1 MKNKKIKMIFFL
13 SFVCIIFISFILS
26 SYIKKEKEEYEL
38 NDDFT
43 RASEV
48 MIISFN
54 KSLFYGIIRLSESVS
69 TTKKDTIDSLI
80 INLKEYEF
88 IPILNY
94 LSKSTN
100 NEKITNAFLN
110 YLKFLE
116 YYNSS
121 TMESREDIFMHN
133 SYYTYENGI
142 YTYQTKKKVI
152 KKEFYDKKYKEYL
165 KSIKV
170 SNSKKE
176 FINELYSNKYIKK
189 LYSYNDLKYEIENN
203 YDEFYLMNKDYI
215 EDTIGNLFNDF
226 INYILKTTIVKEE
239 GYLPYLIVNEN
250 DIETEEIIIDY
261 KFKRLQRIY
270 ESIKYYKSVIFSDNG
285 MYVGNN
291 NKFNFLKVL
300 QLNMIN
306 KYQVYQIFKY
316 ENSGSFVLVHS
327 SKDINYNDLENKCSS
342 NNNAGESMPKKT
354 VNMLNKTK
362 KIVIKDNNHNI
373 LNTIEMVLKYALN
386 NGYISPKNLE
396 NL

>member
-1 MKNKKIKMIFFL
+1 MKNKKIKMIIFL
-13 SFVCIIFISFILS
+13 SFVCIMFILFILS

-43 RASEV
+43 KASEV

-54 KSLFYGIIRLSESVS
+54 KSLFYEIIRLSESVS
-69 TTKKDTIDSLI
+69 TVKKDTIDTLI
-80 INLKEYEF
+80 INLKEYNF

-94 LSKSTN
+94 LNESTN
-100 NEKITNAFLN
+100 NEKITNDFLN

-121 TMESREDIFMHN
+121 TIESREDIFMNHPL
-133 SYYTYENGI
+133 YTYKDGI

-170 SNSKKE
+170 SNCKKE
-176 FINELYSNKYIKK
+176 FINKLYSNKYIKK

-270 ESIKYYKSVIFSDNG
+270 ESIKYYKYSYQLDVQSIWDQIKEYN
-285 MYVGNN
+285 YP
-291 NKFNFLKVL
+291 KV
-300 QLNMIN
+300 
-306 KYQVYQIFKY
+306 Y
-316 ENSGSFVLVHS
+316 
-327 SKDINYNDLENKCSS
+327 C
-342 NNNAGESMPKKT
+342 
-354 VNMLNKTK
+354 
-362 KIVIKDNNHNI
+362 
-373 LNTIEMVLKYALN
+373 
-386 NGYISPKNLE
+386 
-396 NL
+396 